1 MRHLRYFMRHL
12 ELHLFLDCTENEV
25 ATTIANTLRRN
36 PDQKGG
42 DDRNK
47 KLEVASADFSA
58 NETEN
63 NNGLISSEV
72 EEGTS
77 SDTFD

>member
-1 MRHLRYFMRHL
+1 MRHLRYFIRHL
-12 ELHLFLDCTENEV
+12 ELHLFLDCTENEA

-36 PDQKGG
+36 PDRKGG
-42 DDRNK
+42 DGRNK
-47 KLEVASADFSA
+47 ELEVASADFSA

-72 EEGTS
+72 EEDTS
-77 SDTFD
+77 SDIFD

>member
-12 ELHLFLDCTENEV
+12 ELHLFLDCTENEA

-72 EEGTS
+72 EEDTS
-77 SDTFD
+77 SDIFD

>member
-12 ELHLFLDCTENEV
+12 ELHLFLDCTENEA

-63 NNGLISSEV
+63 NNRLISSEV

>member
-12 ELHLFLDCTENEV
+12 ELHLFLDGTENEA